1 MDNISKEILT
11 SIINDYSEN
20 FPETMSK
27 DTIFEYFTIENYFK
41 DMNFSLEDI
50 DNGLSDSNLD
60 WGIDAFYLF
69 IDNVLINDFYIDEY
83 DVKSHS
89 KGFKL
94 DVHLFQIKNK
104 DKVEESVPQKFQE
117 FAYYLFGDNGDNVDT
132 ILPETMDE
140 DLKKFINFFRQFI
153 LKMASK
159 FPNITIY
166 FHHVTRAN
174 KSQTS
179 TGYIEKSNA
188 IFSML
193 KQNTITRLKLEHDIV
208 GSNELYSL
216 AEKTIPKSG
225 NLTFN
230 SSVNV
235 PNYIDTQAG
244 YLVTAY
250 LKDYYKFISTTVG
263 EDETRT
269 LNEEMF
275 ESNIRDYQNKTL
287 VNKAI
292 ETTLKKSSDNIDFWW
307 LNNGITIIADKGVTV
322 AKTMQL
328 NNVQIVNGL
337 QTSNSIFNIFNNL
350 TSEQVEADKR
360 SVFIKV
366 IILNDVDES
375 RDEIIRATNSQNPV
389 TASQLRSSDP
399 LQRKIESFL
408 KTKDIFYDRKKNYYR
423 NQKKPIAK
431 IVSINYLSQALVS
444 ILDKNPV
451 KARSTP
457 TILIKK
463 DNDYNHVF
471 NTNYDIRVFY
481 YSLLIRMQVSK
492 YLKNIKKK
500 HLNDPV
506 LENITKY
513 CELHVTRTLASL
525 LLTTDNVN
533 KDNIITIKESRITNI
548 PKQLL
553 DESVIL
559 VKRAIGNTVQD
570 ISKKAS
576 LNDQITEQINNY
588 LKEKKSEE

>member
-1 MDNISKEILT
+1 MDNISKEILS
-11 SIINDYSEN
+11 SIINDYSSN
-20 FPETMSK
+20 FPKTMSK

-50 DNGLSDSNLD
+50 DNGLSDSNRD
-60 WGIDAFYLF
+60 WGIDGFYLF
-69 IDNVLINDFYIDEY
+69 IDNVLINDFDIDEY

-104 DKVEESVPQKFQE
+104 NKVEEAVPQKFQE
-117 FAYYLFGDNGDNVDT
+117 FAYHLFGNTDDN
-132 ILPETMDE
+132 ILPESMDE
-140 DLKKFINFFRQFI
+140 DLKKFIVFFRKLI
-153 LKMASK
+153 VKMASK
-159 FPNITIY
+159 FPNITIH

-179 TGYIEKSNA
+179 TGYIDKTKA
-188 IFSML
+188 IFDML
-193 KQNTITRLKLEHDIV
+193 KQNTITKLKIEHDIV

-216 AEKTIPKSG
+216 AERTIPKSG

-230 SSVNV
+230 ASVNV

-250 LKDYYKFISTTVG
+250 LKDYYKFISTTVD
-263 EDETRT
+263 EDGTRI

-275 ESNIRDYQNKTL
+275 ESNIRDYQNRTL

-292 ETTLKKSSDNIDFWW
+292 ETTLKKSSDSIDFWW
-307 LNNGITIIADKGVTV
+307 LNNGITIIANKGVTV

-328 NNVQIVNGL
+328 DSVQIVNGL

-350 TSEQVEADKR
+350 SPEQVEADNR

-375 RDEIIRATNSQNPV
+375 RDAIIRATNSQNPV

-423 NQKKPIAK
+423 NQNKPIAK

-463 DNDYNHVF
+463 DTDYNHVF
-471 NTNYDIRVFY
+471 NKEYDIRVFY

-492 YLKNIKKK
+492 YLKNIKKT
-500 HLNDPV
+500 HLDDPV
-506 LENITKY
+506 IGNITKY

-533 KDNIITIKESRITNI
+533 KDNIITIKESLIKKI
-548 PKQLL
+548 PRKLL
-553 DESVIL
+553 DESVTL
-559 VKRAIGNTVQD
+559 VKKAIGDTVQD
-570 ISKKAS
+570 ISKKTA
-576 LNDQITEQINNY
+576 LNAKITEEINNY
-588 LKEKKSEE
+588 LNGKEPEK